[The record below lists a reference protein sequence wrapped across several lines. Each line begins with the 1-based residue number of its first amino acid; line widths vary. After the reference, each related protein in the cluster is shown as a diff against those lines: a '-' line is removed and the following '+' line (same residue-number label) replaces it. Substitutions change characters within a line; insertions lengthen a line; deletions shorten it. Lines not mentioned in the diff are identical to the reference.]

1 MATDGNR
8 ALALSIERCALVLM
22 VIVAFTMSARALYD
36 VGLGAG
42 LGPVLAAGVPL
53 LLDGFAILAARVVTR
68 LDSRLA
74 RTYPWTV
81 LAIVGTVSV
90 WANAIHA
97 NPIAVGPHTLSTAQ
111 AQVVA
116 ALPPVVLGLAFH
128 MVQMVTRADHRAAQ
142 RSKKPRR
149 RPAHW
154 GNEATP
160 SLETHAPRHVG
171 VTRSTGERP
180 RLASVRD
187 DRLAALRAQ
196 VRAATADGR
205 RVTGQDVAGWLGVS
219 PRTGRR
225 RLAALVADDPELA
238 NVFAG
243 D

>member
-1 MATDGNR
+1 MTADQKR
-8 ALALSIERCALVLM
+8 PLAWSIERCALVLM

-36 VGLGAG
+36 VGVGAG

-53 LLDGFAILAARVVTR
+53 LLDGFAILAARVVAR

-97 NPIAVGPHTLSTAQ
+97 NPITVGPHTLSTAQ

-128 MVQMVTRADHRAAQ
+128 MVQMVTRADQLGGQRARKPQ
-142 RSKKPRR
+142 RRQTRVGSGT
-149 RPAHW
+149 AT
-154 GNEATP
+154 TP
-160 SLETHAPRHVG
+160 SVHPPRQAAIRQSASEQPH
-171 VTRSTGERP
+171 
-180 RLASVRD
+180 LAAVKD
-187 DRLAALRAQ
+187 DRLAAFHDQ
-196 VRAATADGR
+196 VHAAAADGR
-205 RVTGQDVAGWLGVS
+205 RVTGKDVAGWLGVS

-238 NVFAG
+238 NVLAG